1 MRFFITGV
9 YGSIGS
15 ALASG
20 LLAEGHDVLGYDV
33 ECDPADDIRDFM
45 RLDKV
50 IGRWAPDVIFH
61 LAGAKHAG
69 SGETAPEETVDINV
83 TGTGNVLAAARKGT
97 RVVTASTCKAA
108 DPETVYGATK
118 LIAERLTL
126 NADQVVARFYN
137 VRETSGNVFE
147 IWGKLSAYE
156 PLPVTNCRRYFIT
169 VADAVKLMRYC
180 ATAEPGLY
188 TVDPGPIRW
197 MPDEAAG
204 YARGTKV
211 IEPRRGDR
219 LNEPRKAHCE
229 RLQAIGGGIERI
241 LGPNDQTWTRRR

>member
-1 MRFFITGV
+1 MNVLITGWC
-9 YGSIGS
+9 GSIGS
-15 ALASG
+15 ALYRE
-20 LLAEGHDVLGYDV
+20 LETEGHSVWGYDV
-33 ECDPADDIRDFM
+33 ADEPADDVRDFI
-45 RLDKV
+45 RLERTVKELE
-50 IGRWAPDVIFH
+50 PEVIFH

-69 SGETAPEETVDINV
+69 SGEIDPEETVDINV
-83 TGTGNVLAAARKGT
+83 NGTANVLIAARKGT

-126 NADQVVARFYN
+126 NADQAVARFYN

-147 IWGKLSAYE
+147 IWRNTPVSK

-169 VADAVKLMRYC
+169 VADAVRLMRSC
-180 ATAEPGLY
+180 AILPPGLY

-197 MPDEAAG
+197 MPDEAASYG
-204 YARGTKV
+204 RATTP

-219 LNEPRKAHCE
+219 LCEPRKAHCE
-229 RLQAIGGGIERI
+229 RLTPIADGIEQI
-241 LGPNDQTWTRRR
+241 VGPYDQTWSR